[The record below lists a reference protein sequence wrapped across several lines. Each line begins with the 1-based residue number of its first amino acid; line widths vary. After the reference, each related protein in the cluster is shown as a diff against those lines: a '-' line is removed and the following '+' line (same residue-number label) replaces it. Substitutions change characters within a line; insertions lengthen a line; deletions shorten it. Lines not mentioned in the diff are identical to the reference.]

1 MLLAPLI
8 VAVMLGLVEGI
19 TEFLP
24 VSSTGHLIVAGSLL
38 GYHGERAATFEIV
51 IQVGAI
57 LAVVW
62 HYRATLVDLIT
73 RMFTAVP
80 ERRLALNLVIAFVPA
95 ALVGLGS
102 HHWIKVHLFN
112 PVTVAAAFI
121 LGGLLILVV
130 EWRRPTV
137 TTVAVQSTSIRQ
149 AFGVGCAQV
158 LALIPGTSRSAATIL
173 GGYLFGLSRPAAT
186 EFSFLLAIPTLVAAA
201 GYDAFKSRALFTSS
215 DVPMFAVGT
224 AVSFIAALV
233 VIRGFLRY
241 VQGHSF
247 RAFAWYRIAF
257 GTIILVLAA
266 MHLLRMDAA

>member
-1 MLLAPLI
+1 MLLAPMI
-8 VAVMLGLVEGI
+8 VAVILGLVEGI

-62 HYRATLVDLIT
+62 HYRTTLIDLVA
-73 RMFTAVP
+73 RMFTAAP
-80 ERRLALNLVIAFVPA
+80 ERRLAINLVIAFVPA
-95 ALVGLGS
+95 ALTGLGL
-102 HHWIKVHLFN
+102 HHWIKAHLFT
-112 PVTVAAAFI
+112 PTTVAAAFI
-121 LGGLLILVV
+121 IGGVVILFM
-130 EWRRPTV
+130 EWRRPATTTSDLRAV
-137 TTVAVQSTSIRQ
+137 TWRQSLGI
-149 AFGVGCAQV
+149 GCAQV

-173 GGYLFGLSRPAAT
+173 GGYALGLSRPAAT

-201 GYDAFKSRALFTSS
+201 GYDAFKSRALFTGG
-215 DVPMFAVGT
+215 DIPMFAVGI
-224 AVSFIAALV
+224 AVSFVAALL
-233 VIRGFLRY
+233 VIRGFIRY

-257 GTIILVLAA
+257 GGVILALAA